1 MPAGAAT
8 MSGAVHAGAVHAFFM
23 NPSVGTVVDV
33 ILEKVAPVEMIGMAC
48 MVGFILWLVRVSDR
62 ASATYAKELL
72 EKEQLEASAAKEKLD
87 GAKTTSKS
95 KGRTKAE

>member
-1 MPAGAAT
+1 MSLPAGAAT

-72 EKEQLEASAAKEKLD
+72 EKEQLEAKEKLD

-95 KGRTKAE
+95 KGRAKAE